1 MHALL
6 YDYDL
11 KHRQIIA
18 TRESLHIGM
27 GLHVYLIY
35 IDYANPLYSRQEP

>member
-1 MHALL
+1 MYVLW

-11 KHRQIIA
+11 KHRQMFA
-18 TRESLHIGM
+18 THESLHIGM
-27 GLHVYLIY
+27 GLHLYLIY